1 MNPENLSSSSDLFL
15 KRFCITALLSAL
27 VLMILTGYTV
37 SHQYEKYVVQLAE
50 SNAERLATSI
60 AKAHRQ
66 ELDSALQKAPLLPPQ
81 LIELDRT
88 LRAFIAPYDLVK
100 IKLFSLDGV
109 VIYSTDMSIIGKRSL
124 DNKSLNI
131 ALQGDSS
138 SSIQHKG
145 QIRDLQNE
153 ERFDVDVV
161 ESYVALKSLSG
172 EVVGAFEIYQ
182 DMTEFHNDIRQGVIV
197 LAAIVLTILV
207 IILFIAMFFM
217 RKAAKQMIRQQRQLE
232 QLATV
237 DMVTNVYNRA
247 EITRRLEAEWE
258 RCKRQ
263 EADGKKVGLMMLDL
277 DHFKQFN
284 DRFGH
289 QVGDGLLRQVAH
301 RLQGELRL
309 YSDLGRY
316 GGEEFMVL
324 VPEITPNGLKS
335 IASRILKLISEEPF
349 TVNTHELKVTISIG
363 CAVAKPSDMHS
374 DELIKRA
381 DNRLY
386 AAKNAGRNCVIGADE
401 PAP

>member
-1 MNPENLSSSSDLFL
+1 MNPEKLSSSSDLFL
-15 KRFCITALLSAL
+15 KRFCITAVLSSL

-37 SHQYEKYVVQLAE
+37 SQQYEKYVVQLAE
-50 SNAERLATSI
+50 SNAERLAASI
-60 AKAHRQ
+60 VRAHRK

-100 IKLFSLDGV
+100 IKLFTLDGV
-109 VIYSTDMSIIGKRSL
+109 VIYSTDMSIIGKKSL
-124 DNKSLNI
+124 DNKPLHI
-131 ALQGDSS
+131 ALQGGSS
-138 SSIQHKG
+138 SNIQHKG
-145 QIRDLQNE
+145 QIRDLKNE
-153 ERFDVDVV
+153 RRFDVDVV
-161 ESYVALKSLSG
+161 ESYVALKSVSG

-182 DMTEFHNDIRQGVIV
+182 DMTEFHNDIRHGAIV
-197 LAAIVLTILV
+197 LASIVLTILA
-207 IILFIAMFFM
+207 IILAVAVFFM
-217 RKAAKQMIRQQRQLE
+217 RKAAKQMLIKQQQLE

-258 RCKRQ
+258 RCNRQ
-263 EADGKKVGLMMLDL
+263 ETDEKKVGLMMLDL

-289 QVGDGLLRQVAH
+289 QVGDELLKRVAH

-324 VPEITPNGLKS
+324 IPEITPVELTR
-335 IASRILKLISEEPF
+335 IASRILKLVSQQPF
-349 TVNTHELKVTISIG
+349 SVNSHELKVTISIG
-363 CAVAKPSDMHS
+363 CAVARQSDINS

-381 DNRLY
+381 DECLY
-386 AAKNAGRNCVIGADE
+386 AAKDAGRNCVVGAGDS
-401 PAP
+401 AP